1 MTAMLRLYY
10 NEIRTKDASLHCEH
24 KVIANCSLSV
34 RGSFKQ
40 TTNISLRSDAE
51 TTNFIELTN
60 CWMSIRTPQKFVN
73 SFKFVVSPSKAIY
86 TSLLIRHP
94 DYPSSLIQLN
104 DFVHLHIVVRGK
116 SVIFLI

>member
-1 MTAMLRLYY
+1 MIYSFFCLRK
-10 NEIRTKDASLHCEH
+10 IK
-24 KVIANCSLSV
+24 NCSLLV
-34 RGSFKQ
+34 RHSLKE

-86 TSLLIRHP
+86 MLSLLIRLA
-94 DYPSSLIQLN
+94 D
-104 DFVHLHIVVRGK
+104 K
-116 SVIFLI
+116 FLFATKKKMACMIIEIPNY